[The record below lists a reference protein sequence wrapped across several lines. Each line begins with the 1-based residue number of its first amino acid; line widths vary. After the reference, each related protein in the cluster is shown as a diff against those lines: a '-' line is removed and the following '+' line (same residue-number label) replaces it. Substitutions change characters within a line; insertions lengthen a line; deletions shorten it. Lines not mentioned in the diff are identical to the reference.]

1 MMMKNNHFINKK
13 IQEEKK
19 KTKEGGK
26 TMKTIGI
33 VRKIDD
39 LGRIVI
45 PKEIRRTFRIK
56 EGDPFEIYTDHEG
69 EIIFKKYSPIGDLA
83 ETATQYA
90 EAVNKA
96 CGISMIIVDR
106 DIAVACAGVPK
117 KDILEHKITS
127 EMDGIIDTRQLYT
140 WRSGEKR
147 ISVVERQEKYAAKVI
162 TPIFLEWGIIGAVAV
177 VETDTMSEPTETE
190 LKLVQTAAAFLG
202 KQLDS

>member
-1 MMMKNNHFINKK
+1 
-13 IQEEKK
+13 
-19 KTKEGGK
+19 
-26 TMKTIGI
+26 MKTIGI